1 MRGDTSCNNINPPVF
16 IVPPIQKMPPPYK
29 NATPIQKNVKMNK
42 VLQQ

>member
-1 MRGDTSCNNINPPVF
+1 MSPTPMRGDTSCNNINPQAV

-29 NATPIQKNVKMNK
+29 KKVKMNK